1 MKEEVLS
8 AYQQIRALSGQLRRR
23 EKLQQRKRQQ
33 QQQHQQQQQ
42 QQQQQNMEEEEDE
55 EADEDENEA
64 NCASSSSSSDEA
76 TTVASVK
83 PGILKACV
91 QVIKTFFLFLVY
103 IFVGKYCMFDFK
115 KFQELRGLL
124 HDLLRKESKGACISC
139 GGDSNE
145 RLRLE
150 VKCCEIKFIFF

>member
-33 QQQHQQQQQ
+33 QQQQ
-42 QQQQQNMEEEEDE
+42 QQQQQNMEEEEEE

-91 QVIKTFFLFLVY
+91 QVQKTLFLFLY
-103 IFVGKYCMFDFK
+103 IFVGKCCMFNFK
-115 KFQELRGLL
+115 KSRSFAASSTIFCVRSPRAPASPAGGTPTRGSGW
-124 HDLLRKESKGACISC
+124 R
-139 GGDSNE
+139 
-145 RLRLE
+145 
-150 VKCCEIKFIFF
+150 